1 MAAKVKLNRL
11 ESEIEK
17 CRAERSWLKA
27 LEIAKQLAIKQQH
40 LGKHNSLSIYAMS
53 HYFFLHFSTVS
64 RKMS

>member
-1 MAAKVKLNRL
+1 MAAKVKLKRL

-40 LGKHNSLSIYAMS
+40 LGKHNSLSI
-53 HYFFLHFSTVS
+53 
-64 RKMS
+64 

>member
-1 MAAKVKLNRL
+1 METKTQFPINRWHCYKMAAKVKFNRL

-40 LGKHNSLSIYAMS
+40 LGKHNSLSI
-53 HYFFLHFSTVS
+53 
-64 RKMS
+64 

>member
-1 MAAKVKLNRL
+1 MAAKVKFNRL

-40 LGKHNSLSIYAMS
+40 LGKHNSLSI
-53 HYFFLHFSTVS
+53 
-64 RKMS
+64 